1 MPVASA
7 ALAVRA
13 SKCRTLLKQR
23 VITGLLL
30 LFILGGSALLLPA
43 GPFNVLAA
51 AIFLLASWEWANL
64 CGFTELPAKLAYLA
78 LFALLLVLLGLYCGA
93 FGVWDAVRTRQM
105 LGAACVW
112 WAVALLWIQSY
123 PASAQLWGSQP
134 VRALMGVLVLAP
146 AWLGVAYLRGIGYGI
161 GLILYLAAVVAA
173 ADIGA
178 YFAGRAF
185 GKRKLAARVSP
196 GKSWAGLVGG
206 LVSALLLATVVGSFQ
221 PWAAMSMLTLAAI
234 SVLTALA
241 SVLGD
246 LLESMLKRHRGVKD
260 SGTALPGHGG
270 VLDRLDSLTAAAP
283 IFALCAILTDW

>member
-1 MPVASA
+1 MTSPVDSA
-7 ALAVRA
+7 VLAAQATKTVLR
-13 SKCRTLLKQR
+13 QR

-43 GPFNVLAA
+43 PPFIIMAA

-64 CGFTELPAKLAYLA
+64 CGFTQLRAKLAYVA
-78 LFALLLVLLGLYCGA
+78 AFALVLGLLGLYCGVFSA
-93 FGVWDAVRTRQM
+93 WHVARTQQM

-112 WAVALLWIQSY
+112 WAVALLWVQSY
-123 PASAQLWGSQP
+123 PASAHLWGSRFM
-134 VRALMGVLVLAP
+134 RAVMGVLVLAP
-146 AWLGVAYLRGIGYGI
+146 AWLGVAYLREIGYGI
-161 GLILYLAAVVAA
+161 WLIIYMVAVVAA

-185 GKRKLAARVSP
+185 GKRKLAPRVSP
-196 GKSWAGLVGG
+196 GKSWAGFFGG
-206 LVSALLLATVVGSFQ
+206 LASALLLAAVVGSFQ
-221 PWAAMSMLTLAAI
+221 PWAAMSIPTLAAI
-234 SVLTALA
+234 SALAALA